1 MVYLARI
8 EPTDTTFVSA
18 TGRAQLPVAEPR
30 FSDLEWSVIRLARLD
45 RLWTLRS
52 STRISRFIR
61 RMIGRNPNPTLA
73 NERLEALRRMAV
85 LSWHFGFTVPGEDLA
100 EFLQAGFSLE
110 QYELLVSTIRSDTS
124 NVITFPK
131 AELA

>member
-1 MVYLARI
+1 MAYLARI
-8 EPTDTTFVSA
+8 EPAEATFLPTVVP
-18 TGRAQLPVAEPR
+18 AQLPSTEPR
-30 FSDLEWSVIRLARLD
+30 FSDLEWSIIRLARLD
-45 RLWTLRS
+45 RLWTLRAP
-52 STRISRFIR
+52 TRVSRFFR
-61 RMIGRNPNPTLA
+61 RLVGRNPNPALA

-110 QYELLVSTIRSDTS
+110 QYELLVSTVRSAAS

-131 AELA
+131 AGLA